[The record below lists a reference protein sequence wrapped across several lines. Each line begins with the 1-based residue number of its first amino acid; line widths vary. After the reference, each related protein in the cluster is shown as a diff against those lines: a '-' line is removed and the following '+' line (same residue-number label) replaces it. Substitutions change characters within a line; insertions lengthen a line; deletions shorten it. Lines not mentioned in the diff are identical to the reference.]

1 MGEGPSEEVINK
13 ATAPSKTSGKGRGK
27 QTNLK
32 NSLRSQLYSQGSKVR
47 HFLMVNLIQ
56 ILTFLWL

>member
-13 ATAPSKTSGKGRGK
+13 ATAPSKTSGKGRSK

-56 ILTFLWL
+56 ILTFL